1 MFFKRSIA
9 YTTSWIHTFILSVIL
24 ASILVFVLI
33 FLQPF
38 DTYTT
43 NIPNKNLKLIG
54 YSFCIIAPL
63 LIIHI
68 IENFWYKFR
77 NHKWNVFQEFIILL
91 TGFLLISLI
100 SYFYNTI
107 LVNGF
112 EIELHDIL
120 NWTLSFSA
128 PFAPIFIPIWAYLR
142 YRFSKVEINTSD
154 SERKTEISIIG
165 SNSNEQIKFLLKDF
179 IMAQA
184 QSNYVD
190 LYFLSENVLKKQV
203 IRSTLSKVINEIP
216 NGQQVHRSFLVNP
229 SFINSIS
236 GNTRK
241 GTIRLNHIVDD
252 IPISPKHFLGVK
264 KYLQNRP

>member
-1 MFFKRSIA
+1 MVV
-9 YTTSWIHTFILSVIL
+9 FI
-24 ASILVFVLI
+24 LI

-43 NIPNKNLKLIG
+43 DIPYKNLKLFG
-54 YSFCIIAPL
+54 YSFCIIIPIL
-63 LIIHI
+63 FLHLF
-68 IENFWYKFR
+68 ENLWYGYANR
-77 NHKWNVFQEFIILL
+77 KWNVLQEVFVLLLGFI
-91 TGFLLISLI
+91 LITI
-100 SYFYNTI
+100 VSYFYNTI

-112 EIELHDIL
+112 KIHLNEIL
-120 NWTLSFSA
+120 NWSKSFSV

-142 YRFSKVEINTSD
+142 FRFSKIEIKSTS
-154 SERKTEISIIG
+154 SESDNKIVIKG
-165 SNSNEQIKFLLKDF
+165 SNSNEQIKFLEKDF

-190 LYFLSENVLKKQV
+190 IYFISQNTLEKQV
-203 IRSTLSKVINEIP
+203 IRSTLSNLIKEIP
-216 NGQQVHRSFLVNP
+216 RGQQIHRSFIINP
-229 SFINSIS
+229 SFITGIA

-241 GTIRLNHIVDD
+241 GTIKLSYIDAD